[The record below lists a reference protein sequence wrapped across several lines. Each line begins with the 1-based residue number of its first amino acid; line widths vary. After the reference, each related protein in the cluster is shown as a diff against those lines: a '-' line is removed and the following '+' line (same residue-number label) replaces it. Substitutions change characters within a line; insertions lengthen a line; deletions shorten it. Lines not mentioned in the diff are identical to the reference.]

1 MGTLGATAS
10 SIMRSA
16 VAACQTPVI
25 ILLLASL
32 ALVVICLGTL
42 VAELIA
48 ERRHFK
54 VFLPQLLEDLKAAR
68 TSDEVAHIVRDSGL
82 LMRQK
87 QYLVELTAHPS
98 VSAEMRESLA
108 AALDYKEQR
117 RYDNRLRVT
126 ELTSRISPMLGLLG
140 TLIPLGPGILAL
152 GEGDTATLSASM
164 LTAFD
169 TTSVG
174 LIAAGF
180 ALVITSI
187 RKRWYKDY
195 MVSFESA
202 MEMVLEVE
210 KNNHALAGDVS
221 AGATGAASA
230 GATGAASVGATGA
243 VGAVASAAVTTPS
256 ATMPVA
262 SPYIPVT
269 RGDK

>member
-1 MGTLGATAS
+1 METFGATAS

-25 ILLLASL
+25 VLLLLSL
-32 ALVVICLGTL
+32 ALVVVCLGTL
-42 VAELIA
+42 VAERIA

-54 VFLPQLLEDLKAAR
+54 VFLPKLLEDLKAAH
-68 TSDEVAHIVRDSGL
+68 TSTEVANIIRDSGL

-87 QYLVELTAHPS
+87 QYLIELTVHPS

-126 ELTSRISPMLGLLG
+126 ELLSRISPMLGLLG

-180 ALVITSI
+180 ALIITSI

-195 MVSFESA
+195 MVAFESA

-210 KNNHALAGDVS
+210 KNDHVLAD
-221 AGATGAASA
+221 AGEGAASA
-230 GATGAASVGATGA
+230 AGAGAFGAACYGAGAYTADTVNATGFDS
-243 VGAVASAAVTTPS
+243 ASAVNTGEGV
-256 ATMPVA
+256 ATEC
-262 SPYIPVT
+262 
-269 RGDK
+269 GDFR

>member
-1 MGTLGATAS
+1 METFGATAS

-25 ILLLASL
+25 VLLLLSL
-32 ALVVICLGTL
+32 ALVVVCLGTL
-42 VAELIA
+42 VAERIA

-54 VFLPQLLEDLKAAR
+54 VFLPKLLEDLKAAH
-68 TSDEVAHIVRDSGL
+68 TSTEVANIIRDSGL

-87 QYLVELTAHPS
+87 QYLIELTVHPS

-126 ELTSRISPMLGLLG
+126 ELLSRIAPMLGLLG

-180 ALVITSI
+180 ALIITSI

-195 MVSFESA
+195 MVAFESA

-210 KNNHALAGDVS
+210 KNDHALAD
-221 AGATGAASA
+221 AGEGAASA
-230 GATGAASVGATGA
+230 GGAGAFGAACYGAGAYTADTVNATGFDS
-243 VGAVASAAVTTPS
+243 ASAVNTGEGV
-256 ATMPVA
+256 ATEC
-262 SPYIPVT
+262 
-269 RGDK
+269 GDFR

>member
-68 TSDEVAHIVRDSGL
+68 TSDEVARIVRDSGL

-210 KNNHALAGDVS
+210 KNNHALAGAAS

-230 GATGAASVGATGA
+230 GVTGA